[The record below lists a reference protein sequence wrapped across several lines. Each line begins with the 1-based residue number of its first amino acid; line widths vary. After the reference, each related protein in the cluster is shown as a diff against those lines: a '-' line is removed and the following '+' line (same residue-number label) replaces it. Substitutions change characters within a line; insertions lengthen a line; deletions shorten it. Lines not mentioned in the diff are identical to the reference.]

1 MSERAMIAA
10 SLHLIADQIVSGTPE
25 EESIKRE
32 LLDNIKKEF
41 VKVVKEHP
49 AYRDK
54 DPEEIWKRIEPAIKV
69 EVRKV
74 LSADAA

>member
-1 MSERAMIAA
+1 MIAA
-10 SLHLIADQIVSGTPE
+10 RLHLIADQIVSGTPE